1 MFRVK
6 SNSSHRSCYDGELEK
21 WEGWSWKLK
30 QYVGLQNKPVAKL
43 MTDDVEGANTVITD
57 ELSEQ
62 FYIQKTRS

>member
-1 MFRVK
+1 MTESWRNGKV
-6 SNSSHRSCYDGELEK
+6 
-21 WEGWSWKLK
+21 WSWKLK

-62 FYIQKTRS
+62 FDIQKTRS